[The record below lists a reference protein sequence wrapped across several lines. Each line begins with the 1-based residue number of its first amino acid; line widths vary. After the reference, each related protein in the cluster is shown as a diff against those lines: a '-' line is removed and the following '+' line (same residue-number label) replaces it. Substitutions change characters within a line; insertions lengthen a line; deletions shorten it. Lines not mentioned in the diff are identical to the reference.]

1 MQTGT
6 GLHSSI
12 TELTQRRGLRQ
23 FVKFCVVGTSGLL
36 VSGVIA
42 HALHNRTHLTD
53 FTDFAIGFMSGGVSN
68 YILNRIW
75 TFRSD
80 RNAVVEGAQFLIVSL
95 IALLFGKL
103 MFWIAG
109 RVHFDHFTTLWFLAT
124 AAGVFVNFFLN
135 KYWTF
140 KHVS

>member
-1 MQTGT
+1 MQIGI
-6 GLHSSI
+6 GLHN
-12 TELTQRRGLRQ
+12 TLGELSQRRGIRQ
-23 FVKFCVVGTSGLL
+23 FVKFCVVGTSGVV

-42 HALHNRTHLTD
+42 HALHNRTNLAD
-53 FTDFAIGFMSGGVSN
+53 FTDFAAGFMSGGVSN

-80 RNAVVEGAQFLIVSL
+80 RNALVEGAQFLTVSL

-103 MFWIAG
+103 IFWLAA
-109 RVHFDHFTTLWFLAT
+109 RAHFDHFTTMWFLAT